1 MRKNKT
7 MLNPLKRFIILLSTG
22 LTVIF
27 LLHILFLNYNN
38 LPLFDNKILLAYI
51 LNYALALGIY
61 CLLYFLRFKLK
72 NQLGFLFMAG
82 SFLKFV
88 FFFIFFY
95 PTYKIDGNINNL
107 EFSSFFIPYI
117 ICLIIETSALIQL
130 LKNLK

>member
-1 MRKNKT
+1 

-117 ICLIIETSALIQL
+117 ICLIIETYALIQL

>member
-1 MRKNKT
+1 

-61 CLLYFLRFKLK
+61 CLLYFFRFKLK

-82 SFLKFV
+82 SFLKFIL
-88 FFFIFFY
+88 FFIFFY
-95 PTYKIDGNINNL
+95 PSYKVDGDINLL
-107 EFSSFFIPYI
+107 EFSSFFLPYG
-117 ICLIIETSALIQL
+117 ICLIIETSALVKL
-130 LKNLK
+130 LKNLS

>member
-1 MRKNKT
+1 